1 MKRFD
6 LTTKEGI
13 NEVFSSFI
21 CINPMFALG
30 KYFID
35 KIFIESEDKQRELT
49 EKIIIEGKKQGVDE
63 LEIKVKNFRGASLN
77 LPLEDSAKIESQ
89 VGNNNE
95 MIIKVKYK

>member
-1 MKRFD
+1 MKKFD

-35 KIFIESEDKQRELT
+35 KFFIDSEDKQRELAA
-49 EKIIIEGKKQGVDE
+49 E
-63 LEIKVKNFRGASLN
+63 NGAYPPTLN
-77 LPLEDSAKIESQ
+77 GLIHPVLPL
-89 VGNNNE
+89 NWP
-95 MIIKVKYK
+95 